1 LFSSWPCVRMTICFD
16 ALDEVDHNLRLG
28 LLKAL
33 KHMIERSNTQVKI
46 SATTR
51 MDTDILAQFEM
62 FLRIEL
68 ETDGNVDGI
77 TGL

>member
-1 LFSSWPCVRMTICFD
+1 
-16 ALDEVDHNLRLG
+16 
-28 LLKAL
+28 
-33 KHMIERSNTQVKI
+33 
-46 SATTR
+46 